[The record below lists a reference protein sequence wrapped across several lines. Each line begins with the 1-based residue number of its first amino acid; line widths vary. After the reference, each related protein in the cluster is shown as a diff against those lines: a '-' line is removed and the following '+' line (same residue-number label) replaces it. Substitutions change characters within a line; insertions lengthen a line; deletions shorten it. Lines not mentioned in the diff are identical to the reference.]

1 MGWFF
6 MGNVEFILLVLGSL
20 FVIVDPIG
28 LVPVFLAIT
37 PHDAPRDR
45 SRMAALAC
53 TIAAAILILF
63 AVAGKWLFR
72 VLGISMPAIQ
82 MAASL
87 LLLLIALDMLR
98 ARKSAVQQTSEET
111 EAGVE
116 KADIAITP
124 LALPMLAGPGAIST
138 VILLENQA
146 AGLFQSAAVYA
157 GIALVMLASFIILR
171 LAGVVA
177 RWIGPIVMRVI
188 TRVMGLLLAAIAFQ
202 FLINALGEI
211 GLIPK

>member
-1 MGWFF
+1 MN
-6 MGNVEFILLVLGSL
+6 NVEFILLVLGSL

-28 LVPVFLAIT
+28 LIPVFLAIT
-37 PHDAPRDR
+37 PHDTARDR
-45 SRMAALAC
+45 ARMAALAC
-53 TIAAAILILF
+53 TVSTVVLCLF
-63 AVAGKWLFR
+63 AAAGKWLFR

-98 ARKSAVQQTSEET
+98 ARKSAVQQTAEET

-116 KADIAITP
+116 KADVAITP

-146 AGLFQSAAVYA
+146 ANMLQSAAVYV
-157 GIALVMLASFIILR
+157 GIALVMMASFVILR
-171 LAGVVA
+171 LAGALA

-202 FLINALGEI
+202 FLINALDQI
-211 GLIPK
+211 GLLRREVTP